1 MRLVHAA
8 KFYPP
13 VPGGMETVVKDLCD
27 GMAGEWDV
35 RVIAANTSAATVT

>member
-27 GMAGEWDV
+27 GMAGV
-35 RVIAANTSAATVT
+35 